1 MMTMAMAMR
10 MTVALLLLL
19 LLLLRDLA
27 WVKVLLFREAV
38 AHSLR

>member
-1 MMTMAMAMR
+1 MTMAMAMR
-10 MTVALLLLL
+10 MTVALLLL

-27 WVKVLLFREAV
+27 WVKVLLFRETV